1 MESAIY
7 DRIRALRK
15 KLGLSQT
22 DFAASL
28 GCGRGTVRGVEEG
41 LTEIKPELLGLI
53 IRSYH
58 VNPQWLET
66 GEGEMFR
73 AMSRREEIADFVGK
87 TLADDS
93 GTLTAEFT
101 LKLVAVL
108 AKLDAECWQKLAE
121 VALAIKEAEDEYDA
135 ETKKEGG

>member
-1 MESAIY
+1 MNIN
-7 DRIRALRK
+7 DRIGILRKALRK
-15 KLGLSQT
+15 SQT
-22 DFAASL
+22 EFAEAL
-28 GCGRGTVRGVEEG
+28 GTSRGVIVNLEKCV
-41 LTEIKPELLGLI
+41 TEPKPQFIDLI
-53 IRSYH
+53 MRTYH
-58 VNPQWLET
+58 VNELWLRT
-66 GEGEMFR
+66 GEGEIFR
-73 AMSRREEIADFVGK
+73 KLSREEEIADFVGK